1 MHDLLRQLA
10 LNISR
15 EECFVGD
22 VELLSGENMSK
33 LRRITAVIKKD
44 MLVLP
49 RLDKVDIKVPKGMG
63 KLKLLT
69 YLGNYPV
76 GDGSANAVIQD
87 GWKLEELSCFSQMRH
102 LSMVKLE
109 RVAHSSTN
117 AVLTDKK
124 HLKELI
130 LEWTKRGEGSYSEED
145 VRNTEKVFEQLIP
158 PHNLEDLCIVG
169 FFGRRY
175 PTWFGT
181 TCLSS
186 LIYLNL
192 IDVESCVELPPT
204 GQLPNLKYL
213 RIDGAHAVT
222 KVGPEFVG
230 YKVGEP
236 ISNEFIAFPKLE
248 WFFIKDMPNWE
259 EWSFFKGVENV
270 VDEGGEDGGDEIHNG
285 DAQSTRLQLLPR
297 LAKLKVEGCPK
308 LRALPRQLGEDTASL
323 KELLLIGANNLKAV
337 EDLLVLELLAIED
350 CEGMEKVSNL
360 PQVSKLQVRGC
371 PNLSHV
377 EGLGNLQ
384 QLGLG
389 EDMQEI
395 SSRWVPGLQNQ
406 RQRLHGEDLDVYTL
420 STS

>member
-1 MHDLLRQLA
+1 MTLLCSLRCLDLFGTEINQ
-10 LNISR
+10 
-15 EECFVGD
+15 
-22 VELLSGENMSK
+22 
-33 LRRITAVIKKD
+33 
-44 MLVLP
+44 
-49 RLDKVDIKVPKGMG
+49 VPKGMG

-230 YKVGEP
+230 CKRGDPVC
-236 ISNEFIAFPKLE
+236 NECVAFPKLE
-248 WFFIKDMPNWE
+248 LLIFMDMPNWE
-259 EWSFFKGVENV
+259 VWSFFEEEVAAANV
-270 VDEGGEDGGDEIHNG
+270 RGEDGAAEIRKE
-285 DAQSTRLQLLPR
+285 DAPSARLRLLPC
-297 LAKLKVEGCPK
+297 LVKLCLHGCPK
-308 LRALPRQLGEDTASL
+308 LRGLPQQIGKDTACL
-323 KELLLIGANNLKAV
+323 KVLGLIELNNLKAV
-337 EDLLVLELLAIED
+337 EDRPVLSELLVIEN
-350 CEGMEKVSNL
+350 CEGLGRICNV
-360 PQVSKLQVRGC
+360 PQVTELRVGGC

-377 EGLGNLQ
+377 EGLGSLQ
-384 QLGLG
+384 RLGLG
-389 EDMQEI
+389 KDMQEI
-395 SSRWVPGLQNQ
+395 SSCWVPGLQEQ
-406 RQRLHGEDLDVYTL
+406 HQRLHGEDLDVYTWL
-420 STS
+420 